1 MDINHLRNF
10 IKIAELQ
17 HMTKAAQ
24 ELNISQSALS
34 QSVSHLEN
42 ELGVALFDRLG
53 RNIILNQYGIAY
65 LAEVKAALEHLD
77 CGYNTLKEMKSQD
90 INSISVIAP
99 TWFGFQALISEIS
112 TKCKGAKISVFNCG
126 ADQAASRLKS
136 GEADLCVFP
145 SSLNDPELDCRLLR
159 MDEMGIL
166 VSASHP
172 LANCDSVPL
181 ESFKDY
187 EFAAFHEGISQRI
200 NCEALCA
207 KVGWIPKITFEAD
220 NYADIVRAVSSG
232 RYVAAVVRTI
242 YLNYGAENLRF
253 ISLSDISFSVPLSIY
268 WVKDRKIKPIAKT
281 VREIIINHFEAGL
294 ER

>member
-1 MDINHLRNF
+1 
-10 IKIAELQ
+10 
-17 HMTKAAQ
+17 MTKASQ

-42 ELGVALFDRLG
+42 ELGVTLFDRLG
-53 RNIILNQYGIAY
+53 RNIILNQYGEAY
-65 LAEVKAALEHLD
+65 LAEVKAALEHLE
-77 CGYNTLKEMKSQD
+77 CGYNTLQELKFQD
-90 INSISVIAP
+90 VNSISVIAP

-112 TKCKGAKISVFNCG
+112 AKCKSAKISVFNCG

-145 SSLNDPELDCRLLR
+145 SNLNDPELDCRLLR
-159 MDEMGIL
+159 MDEMGFL
-166 VSASHP
+166 VAASHP
-172 LANCDSVPL
+172 LASCDSASL

-207 KVGWIPKITFEAD
+207 KAGWAPRITFEAD

-232 RYVAAVVRTI
+232 RYVAAVVKTI

-253 ISLSDISFSVPLSIY
+253 ISLRDVSFSIPLSIY
-268 WVKDRKIKPIAKT
+268 WVKGRKLKPVAQT
-281 VREIIINHFEAGL
+281 VREIIINHFDTGTD
-294 ER
+294 R